1 MLVSCIVV
9 IYDAHSCHVRCI
21 TRDARYYTILLQITC
36 NIVLFLAIIKDS
48 CVVENCFFFFFFASE
63 TKSINRFVI
72 LKFYAFSQFTPV
84 NLYSSFQFFIIIYIN
99 SLLSRNSIKRFNI
112 IIFERFFQK
121 VMKRFINLA
130 MRDCR
135 PRIA

>member
-48 CVVENCFFFFFFASE
+48 CVVENCFFFFFASE

-72 LKFYAFSQFTPV
+72 LKFYAFLNSLRQTI
-84 NLYSSFQFFIIIYIN
+84 FFLSVFHHYIN
-99 SLLSRNSIKRFNI
+99 SLLSWNSIKRFSI
-112 IIFERFFQK
+112 IILERFFQK
-121 VMKRFINLA
+121 VMKRFINLV
-130 MRDCR
+130 MRGCR
-135 PRIA
+135 FRIA

>member
-72 LKFYAFSQFTPV
+72 LKFYAFLNSLRQTI
-84 NLYSSFQFFIIIYIN
+84 FFLSVFHHYIN
-99 SLLSRNSIKRFNI
+99 SLLSWNSIKRFSI
-112 IIFERFFQK
+112 IILERFFQK
-121 VMKRFINLA
+121 VMKRFINLV

-135 PRIA
+135 FRIA

>member
-48 CVVENCFFFFFFASE
+48 CVVENNVFFFFFASE

-72 LKFYAFSQFTPV
+72 LKFYAFLNSLRQTI
-84 NLYSSFQFFIIIYIN
+84 FFLSVFHHYIN
-99 SLLSRNSIKRFNI
+99 SLLSWNSIKRFSI
-112 IIFERFFQK
+112 IILERFFQK
-121 VMKRFINLA
+121 VMKRFINLV

-135 PRIA
+135 FRIA